1 MCNFCPLPSVETHV
15 RASYCLNISYIIF
28 NILPEFYSTPLED
41 RFRNLGTKIK
51 TWTGNAFPA
60 KNSSL
65 LHTEEM
71 VPWIQV
77 GGGDKF
83 HAVNRISNAAWQL
96 DCGTITTMPGWWF
109 VAGFT
114 GPIPPPA
121 TFLGRPRVE
130 YMDSC
135 TVSPSY
141 CLPCHHHTP
150 HPATSPN

>member
-71 VPWIQV
+71 VPWIQL
-77 GGGDKF
+77 GGGTSF
-83 HAVNRISNAAWQL
+83 MLWRSIGSQMQL
-96 DCGTITTMPGWWF
+96 DNWTVGQLQPCQADDLWLALLAQSPPSHFSRETKGWIYGQLHSLSKLLPPMSPPHTTPSH
-109 VAGFT
+109 FT
-114 GPIPPPA
+114 
-121 TFLGRPRVE
+121 
-130 YMDSC
+130 
-135 TVSPSY
+135 
-141 CLPCHHHTP
+141 
-150 HPATSPN
+150 